1 MRASPKMTMPGR
13 AGRILGR
20 AYRSAMRRE
29 AHVVRWLVGKG
40 LPIAGA
46 KAILWIIKLAA
57 LAVLLYVAFRLA
69 LLLLLV
75 ASAAWL
81 ASGVNQAEPE
91 EWAIGDQADHKKSV
105 FYDPINYND
114 DPDPRFDDDR

>member
-1 MRASPKMTMPGR
+1 
-13 AGRILGR
+13 
-20 AYRSAMRRE
+20 MRRE

-40 LPIAGA
+40 LPISGA
-46 KAILWIIKLAA
+46 KAILWIIKLAVIG
-57 LAVLLYVAFRLA
+57 VLLYVAFWLA

-81 ASGVNQAEPE
+81 ARGVDQTEPE
-91 EWAIGDQADHKKSV
+91 EWAVGDQADHKKSV

>member
-1 MRASPKMTMPGR
+1 MRASPKMTMPKR
-13 AGRILGR
+13 AGRSLGR
-20 AYRSAMRRE
+20 AYRAAMRRE
-29 AHVVRWLVGKG
+29 AYVVRWLVGKG
-40 LPIAGA
+40 LPIPGA
-46 KAILWIIKLAA
+46 KAILWIIKLAV
-57 LAVLLYVAFRLA
+57 LGVLLYVAFWLA

-75 ASAAWL
+75 AAAAWL
-81 ASGVNQAEPE
+81 ARGADQVEPE

>member
-1 MRASPKMTMPGR
+1 MKASLKMTRAER
-13 AGRILGR
+13 AGRTLGR
-20 AYRSAMRRE
+20 AYRAAVRRE
-29 AHVVRWLVGKG
+29 ADVARWLVGKG
-40 LPIAGA
+40 LPISGA
-46 KAILWIIKLAA
+46 KAILWIIKLAVIG
-57 LAVLLYVAFRLA
+57 VLLYVAFWLA

-81 ASGVNQAEPE
+81 ARGVDQTEPE
-91 EWAIGDQADHKKSV
+91 EWAVGDQADHKKSV